1 MYIFSIGPI
10 PIPPDLCIFF
20 QSAQS
25 QSNPIFGCC
34 FSRANP
40 NPTRFMYIFSIGP
53 TLIQSDLCT
62 FFQSAYFFNRP
73 NPNPTRFLDAVSV
86 GPTLIQPD
94 LCTFFQSAQS
104 QSHPIYAYFFN
115 RPNPNP
121 TRFLDAVSVG
131 PTLIHPDSILI
142 FPIGP
147 FGQVLPE
154 TFMNSPT
161 RPKKP
166 TPIIILGMYQLI
178 RQRQATSWASAE
190 SAGPMYNGTLCHFAF
205 RS

>member
-1 MYIFSIGPI
+1 LSPRLF
-10 PIPPDLCIFF
+10 LHFF

-25 QSNPIFGCC
+25 QSNPIYVSC

-40 NPTRFMYIFSIGP
+40 H
-53 TLIQSDLCT
+53 
-62 FFQSAYFFNRP
+62 
-73 NPNPTRFLDAVSV
+73 PTRFLHIFSIS
-86 GPTLIQPD
+86 PTPIQSD
-94 LCTFFQSAQS
+94 SCTFFQSAQS
-104 QSHPIYAYFFN
+104 QSNPIYAYFFN

-121 TRFLDAVSVG
+121 TRFLHAVSVG

-154 TFMNSPT
+154 TFMNFPT

-178 RQRQATSWASAE
+178 RQRRATSWASAE

-205 RS
+205 RSQTGHSD